1 MTDNIYGILMTD
13 MKQWEKYLQNIESR
27 NEENNDFYEKK
38 AIRTAREYRDA
49 CLKYRAD
56 EEKRKCDWVDR
67 AETIYDIMY

>member
-1 MTDNIYGILMTD
+1 MHAMEAFIEYWSKG
-13 MKQWEKYLQNIESR
+13 ESR
-27 NEENNDFYEKK
+27 NEDNEDYEDYEDYEER

-67 AETIYDIMY
+67 AETIYDIMN